1 MARRYDRDVPVK
13 ELLEAA
19 DRGVR
24 VRLLVDD
31 MDARSKNLGLAGLA
45 AHPNISVRLFNP
57 YASRQGTVAFI
68 GESLGSFK
76 RINHRMHNKTWIAD
90 NRLAVA
96 GGRNLGDEYF
106 GASDKVNFVDLDFA
120 MVGPIVRDA
129 SMSFDRYWNSA
140 AAYPIES
147 LDPERVTPAALE
159 EVRAWL
165 VANIDEKRVQA
176 FRQVLGSDDAVQ
188 SLLSREIPLH
198 WSGNLI
204 SLPMTL
210 QNSR

>member
-1 MARRYDRDVPVK
+1 M
-13 ELLEAA
+13 
-19 DRGVR
+19 
-24 VRLLVDD
+24 
-31 MDARSKNLGLAGLA
+31 
-45 AHPNISVRLFNP
+45 
-57 YASRQGTVAFI
+57 
-68 GESLGSFK
+68 
-76 RINHRMHNKTWIAD
+76 
-90 NRLAVA
+90 A

-106 GASDKVNFVDLDFA
+106 GASDEANFVDLDFA

-129 SMSFDRYWNSA
+129 SMSFDRYRNSA

-165 VANIDEKRVQA
+165 VAQHRRETSASVPAGPGATR
-176 FRQVLGSDDAVQ
+176 GSKPSVARN
-188 SLLSREIPLH
+188 SPLH
-198 WSGNLI
+198 LGRATSI